1 MKNIRNTSIIAHIDH
16 GKSTLADRLIEKYGL
31 LSSRDMQDQVL
42 DSMDLERERGIT
54 IKAQTV
60 SLTYKKNN
68 ELFKVNII
76 DTPGHVDFSYEVS
89 RSLSACDS
97 ALLIVDATQGIE
109 AQSIAHT
116 NLAIELGL
124 KIIPIINKI
133 DLPSAD
139 IPAAR
144 KDLMEFLGVNDEDI
158 IEVSAKTGLG
168 VDKIMEQVV
177 SKTSSPKE
185 SNDKYSKAFII
196 DSWFDNYLGVVVLVK
211 VISGKI
217 NPKQKI
223 KILSNKKEFIIDK
236 VGIFTPKIT
245 YLNELCSGE
254 VGFIIASIKTLDAAP
269 VGDTITDAKAIDP
282 MPLPGFQHI
291 QPRVFSGFYPIDSKN
306 YQESKK
312 ALDKLSLND
321 NSFTYEPEN
330 SDSLGHGFRCGFLGL
345 LHMDIIR
352 ERLLREYNLDFL
364 MTVPSVTYKIKTK
377 NNKLIDVKSPKDLP
391 DASEIKIFMEPIA
404 EINIITPA
412 EYLGAIIELCVKKRA
427 SQTNLQYRTNS
438 VEISFEIPLSE
449 IIYDFFDKLK
459 SCTKGYASYDYRV
472 IDYVESKMIK
482 LDILVNKKKVDALSQ
497 ILHKDNSDKKA
508 RELIENLKALIPRQ
522 MFEIAIQGCVGSKIL
537 ASTSVRG
544 FRKDV
549 TAKLYGGDATRKM
562 KLLKKQ
568 KEGKKKMKK
577 IGNVDIPKEAFYE
590 FMMPKK

>member
-1 MKNIRNTSIIAHIDH
+1 MKNIRNISIIAHIDH
-16 GKSTLADRLIEKYGL
+16 GKSTLADRLIEKYGA

-60 SLTYKKNN
+60 SLKYELNSDTY
-68 ELFKVNII
+68 KVNII

-116 NLAIELGL
+116 NLAKDLGL

-139 IPAAR
+139 IPAVK
-144 KDLMEFLGVNDEDI
+144 KDLIDFLDVVEDDV
-158 IEVSAKTGLG
+158 IEVSAKTGEG
-168 VDKIMEQVV
+168 VDKILNKVILE
-177 SKTSSPKE
+177 TPSPLE
-185 SNDKYSKAFII
+185 TNDDYSKSFII

-211 VISGKI
+211 VVSGKI
-217 NPKQKI
+217 YPKQKI
-223 KILSNKKEFIIDK
+223 KILSNGKEFLIDK
-236 VGIFTPKIT
+236 VGNFTPKLT
-245 YLNELCSGE
+245 YLDELGSGD

-269 VGDTITDAKAIDP
+269 VGDTIVDSKAINP
-282 MPLPGFQHI
+282 EPLPGFENI

-345 LHMDIIR
+345 LHMEIIR
-352 ERLLREYNLDFL
+352 ERLSREYDLDFL
-364 MTVPSVTYKIKTK
+364 MTVPSVTYKIE
-377 NNKLIDVKSPKDLP
+377 NKSGEVIEVKSPKDLP
-391 DASEIKIFMEPIA
+391 DENKIKNFLEPIA
-404 EINIITPA
+404 QINIITPSD
-412 EYLGAIIELCVKKRA
+412 YLGPIIELCVKKRG

-459 SCTKGYASYDYRV
+459 SCTKGYASYDYTI

-508 RELIENLKALIPRQ
+508 RELIENLKELIPRQ
-522 MFEIAIQGCVGSKIL
+522 MFEISIQGCIGSKVL

-577 IGNVDIPKEAFYE
+577 IGNVEIPKEAFYE

>member
-1 MKNIRNTSIIAHIDH
+1 MKNIRNISIIAHIDH
-16 GKSTLADRLIEKYGL
+16 GKSTLADRLIEKYGA

-60 SLTYKKNN
+60 SLKYELNSDTY
-68 ELFKVNII
+68 KVNII

-116 NLAIELGL
+116 NLAKDLGL

-139 IPAAR
+139 IPAVK
-144 KDLMEFLGVNDEDI
+144 KDLIDFLDVVEDDV
-158 IEVSAKTGLG
+158 IEVSAKTGEG
-168 VDKIMEQVV
+168 VDKILNKVILE
-177 SKTSSPKE
+177 TPSPLE
-185 SNDKYSKAFII
+185 TNDDYSKSFII

-211 VISGKI
+211 VVSGKI
-217 NPKQKI
+217 SPKQKI
-223 KILSNKKEFIIDK
+223 KILSNGKEFLIDK
-236 VGIFTPKIT
+236 VGNFTPKLT
-245 YLNELCSGE
+245 YLDELGSGD

-269 VGDTITDAKAIDP
+269 VGDTIVDSKAVNP
-282 MPLPGFQHI
+282 EPLPGFENI

-345 LHMDIIR
+345 LHMEIIR
-352 ERLLREYNLDFL
+352 ERLSREYDLDFL
-364 MTVPSVTYKIKTK
+364 MTVPSVTYKVEIKSGEV
-377 NNKLIDVKSPKDLP
+377 IEVKSPKDLP
-391 DASEIKIFMEPIA
+391 DENKIKNFLEPIA
-404 EINIITPA
+404 QINIITPSD
-412 EYLGAIIELCVKKRA
+412 YLGSIIELCVKKRG

-459 SCTKGYASYDYRV
+459 SCTKGYASYDYTI

-508 RELIENLKALIPRQ
+508 RELIENLKELIPRQ
-522 MFEIAIQGCVGSKIL
+522 MFEISIQGCIGSKVL

-577 IGNVDIPKEAFYE
+577 IGNVEIPKEAFYE